1 MKPFQSQSF
10 IYGSQ
15 IKKKKKKA
23 LKNGK
28 KKNPSVKQNFFL
40 VPLVAQPNMNP
51 QKTTYT
57 VFILL

>member
-15 IKKKKKKA
+15 IKKKKKKKKKKKA

-28 KKNPSVKQNFFL
+28 KKKSKCEAKLLFGAFGG
-40 VPLVAQPNMNP
+40 
-51 QKTTYT
+51 TT
-57 VFILL
+57 